1 MMKYGLIV
9 VQYILSF
16 YLFIFSCCAW
26 MEFLHLC
33 FYVTGCF
40 CVFVSS
46 SLCMFKCTMFCFN
59 CYGKLHEIHMSCC
72 VLSFPYSC
80 VRCCAWGT
88 IETIWK
94 LEIPLSQLEFLE
106 PQLRDFMYDLAFE
119 PWREV
124 GRPEG
129 LCEVKGDLI
138 PWVLQV
144 DGSKSLLVGINVGID
159 KVWIIWQLE
168 PEKGGPGC
176 EEW

>member
-9 VQYILSF
+9 VQYVLSF

-46 SLCMFKCTMFCFN
+46 SLCMFKCTMLCFN
-59 CYGKLHEIHMSCC
+59 YYGKLHEIHMSCC

-94 LEIPLSQLEFLE
+94 FKIPLSQLEFLE
-106 PQLRDFMYDLAFE
+106 PQLETSCTTFHLSSGGKWEGPRGCVK
-119 PWREV
+119 WRGISFLGFCRLMGVRVCWLE
-124 GRPEG
+124 
-129 LCEVKGDLI
+129 
-138 PWVLQV
+138 
-144 DGSKSLLVGINVGID
+144 LLWELTKYEEYGNWSQR
-159 KVWIIWQLE
+159 KVV
-168 PEKGGPGC
+168 
-176 EEW
+176 